1 MTTAAITVQTL
12 VDAISFGALFA
23 LMALGLALLFGVMRL
38 MNFAYG
44 ELIMVGGY
52 TMYLTQ
58 SAGVIPMILITIT
71 VVVIVSMLMELIA
84 FRPVRRAE
92 PLTLLIT
99 SFAVSFGLQQV
110 AFMTLARGQQKG
122 VEPYPWLTDQHH
134 IGGIRLSN
142 LDIITVLVVI
152 ALLIGMTMLLR
163 RTSIGVQL
171 RASTEDYQMAQLVGV
186 RGNRVISAAF
196 AITGFLASVVCILY
210 VLRTG
215 ALSATMGVTP
225 LLIAFVGAAIGGLGS
240 MAGAALGG
248 FTLGFLVNGLQ
259 SSLPADLGSYTLLFA
274 FLFVI
279 GILVVAPNGLLEL
292 TTKTWRKARAALA
305 GGGTPAAPQAQKETP

>member
-1 MTTAAITVQTL
+1 MAFAAVSAQSL

-52 TMYLTQ
+52 VMYYTQ
-58 SAGVIPMILITIT
+58 DMGVIPMIGITIAA
-71 VVVIVSMLMELIA
+71 IVLVSVLMELIA
-84 FRPVRRAE
+84 FRPVRHAP

-110 AFMTLARGQQKG
+110 AFMTVAKGAQKG
-122 VEPYPWLTDQHH
+122 VSPYGWLTDQHEI
-134 IGGIRLSN
+134 IGLRLSN
-142 LDIITVLVVI
+142 LDVITVLVVV
-152 ALLIGMTMLLR
+152 ASLVGMSMLLR
-163 RTSIGVQL
+163 RTSIGVHL

-196 AITGFLASVVCILY
+196 AITGLLAAFVCILY

-225 LLIAFVGAAIGGLGS
+225 LLIAFVGGAIGGLGS
-240 MAGAALGG
+240 LAGAALGG
-248 FTLGFLVNGLQ
+248 FTLGFIINGLQ
-259 SSLPADLGSYTLLFA
+259 SSLSVDLGQYTMLFA
-274 FLFVI
+274 FLAVI
-279 GILVVAPNGLLEL
+279 AILVVAPNGLLEPL
-292 TTKTWRKARAALA
+292 QKLRNRLR
-305 GGGTPAAPQAQKETP
+305 GGVEQAPAETSQPQGEAV